1 MYGREFDW
9 DHLRYFL
16 AVARTGRLTAAAAR
30 LRQDHT
36 TVGRRL
42 AALEASIGVPLFH
55 RSLQG
60 YRLTEFGERLLPAAE
75 AMERTALAALD
86 ETRGSDPAVS
96 GTVRIGAPDGFGS
109 FFLVRRIASLC
120 AAYPK
125 LTVEL
130 VAMPRIFSLSRR
142 EADIAI
148 GLTRPTEGRL
158 QARKLTDYRLRLY
171 AAREYLACHPVI
183 ETQEDLRDHRL
194 IGYVEDFIFT
204 PELDY
209 LPLIAQGLSPQLRSS
224 NLVAQYGAAVAG
236 AGICV
241 LPDFMAA
248 DDPALVP
255 ILPDR
260 VSLTRT
266 FWLVTHA
273 DLHGLP
279 RIRAT
284 SEFIAR
290 EVEQNRW
297 RFLGGGRGSRS
308 PDA

>member
-16 AVARTGRLTAAAAR
+16 AVARTGRLTAAAAQ
-30 LRQDHT
+30 LRQDHA
-36 TVGRRL
+36 TVSRRV
-42 AALEASIGVPLFH
+42 AALEASLGVPLFE

-60 YRLTEFGERLLPAAE
+60 YRLTEFGLRLMPTAE
-75 AMERTALAALD
+75 TMERGALAALH
-86 ETRGSDPAVS
+86 ETRGDDPPVS

-109 FFLVRRIASLC
+109 AFLARRIAKLC
-120 AAYPK
+120 EAFPR

-148 GLTRPTEGRL
+148 GLSRPSEGRL
-158 QARKLTDYRLRLY
+158 HAVKLTDYRLGLY
-171 AAREYLACHPVI
+171 AAPDYLARRPVI
-183 ETQEDLRDHRL
+183 ETVEDLRSHTL

-209 LPLIAQGLSPQLRSS
+209 LPLIAPGLAPQIRSS
-224 NLVAQYGAAVAG
+224 NLVAQYAAAVSG

-241 LPDFMAA
+241 LPYFMASA
-248 DDPALVP
+248 EPGLVP
-255 ILPDR
+255 VLGDT

-273 DLHGLP
+273 DLHALP

-290 EVEQNRW
+290 QVAENRT
-297 RFLGGGRGSRS
+297 RFLPGG
-308 PDA
+308 